1 MEWVVLALLAVAVVA
16 ATVLVMAGRVEP
28 PTMSEATS
36 TAPPLE
42 LPEEPTS
49 ADIDDVRLGTALHG
63 YVPSEVDSALDARR
77 DRLAAQEAA
86 LAERDDVRPDA

>member
-1 MEWVVLALLAVAVVA
+1 MEWVVLALLAVAVIAV
-16 ATVLVMAGRVEP
+16 TVLVMAGRVEP

-36 TAPPLE
+36 TTPPLE

-63 YVPSEVDSALDARR
+63 YVPSEVDAALDARR